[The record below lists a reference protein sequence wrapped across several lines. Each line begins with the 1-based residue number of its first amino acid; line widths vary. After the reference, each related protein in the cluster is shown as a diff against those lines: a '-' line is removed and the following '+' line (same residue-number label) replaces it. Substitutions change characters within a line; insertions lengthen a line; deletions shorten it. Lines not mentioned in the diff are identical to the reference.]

1 MVFDESQPAISESG
15 DVIGFPVAI
24 KGVAARCAPPV
35 KHAEK
40 DVPFALGENATP
52 SHGSNAFALSQAGAN
67 LRTLGLQCRNASKS
81 YRAINRIGLTQPV
94 VAAVAPRPDHNRV
107 RNIEFG

>member
-1 MVFDESQPAISESG
+1 MVFDERQSAISESG

-24 KGVAARCAPPV
+24 KGDAARCAPPV
-35 KHAEK
+35 EHAEK

-67 LRTLGLQCRNASKS
+67 LRAFGHQGLDASDS
-81 YRAINRIGLTQPV
+81 NGLLNGAGLAQPV
-94 VAAVAPRPDHNRV
+94 VAAVAPGPDHDR
-107 RNIEFG
+107 